1 MKTRYF
7 EKFTQ
12 MIQKVVKFLFKIS
25 FNFFFNNE
33 MSEFPTF
40 NNPFE
45 RESLR
50 PLIPTP
56 HQLRDKRYN
65 PTVEAIYI
73 KRSEDPD
80 YKTPKLPREG
90 RVQVPV
96 VVGQAGDPSR
106 HSSRPIRDDK
116 PEDEYV
122 SFRGYEQQY
131 YELQL
136 RIQQIRE
143 RSSVYPIWAGDTP
156 QIPTSIARKFNEL
169 NQQLFSLKK
178 CFVSP
183 EEIMLDNTATIIQ
196 RFWRAIFQKQLY
208 KRALDAVKSYKLRE
222 LSGAHRTLNSW
233 LAQMEYAD
241 SRAQQLN
248 FRSIARASR
257 VSLRYWQ
264 KWSEREAVITS
275 RNEAKA
281 ADQWNKIKDRRNLK
295 ILKTWCE
302 CANGPRSRKAL
313 QLWRQSMIPV
323 MKRELES
330 KKIPVPNNYT
340 ELVSEYVSMR
350 AKRSFM
356 FNFFLA
362 WHSKYH
368 SKSLRQ
374 TVVER
379 NAFIFH
385 KKKLLAHAI
394 KKWTTRVREIKS
406 FLKTQ
411 EKWDKY
417 ILISRKRHSAR
428 ISQILHIMNKWHD
441 YARIQGVL
449 KKRVLFERT
458 KNLQKTFR
466 GWRATVARHRELK
479 LKSIMIWKRTI
490 QDPKVAIF
498 RKWMLYTLKKK
509 TQKQMTAQL
518 FESNRQWH
526 NRVLLEK
533 TFSTWQ
539 RKAADKNNFNAALE
553 LEKRRW
559 ELQSTKQRTTLLSG
573 SYAKERDKIANIE
586 TELGEVTQK
595 FISNEEELTNL
606 EEVSTTWKIALHAMK
621 MELMRLSIAVQK
633 CSTPKTTKHRRYS
646 DEDFH
651 DRLKNDDRYG
661 QSSRSKMSMFKAGD
675 RVIGKWERRNSD
687 PDFDDDLNMVNLNPP
702 LDENIVQ
709 LLSIDKQ

>member
-1 MKTRYF
+1 
-7 EKFTQ
+7 
-12 MIQKVVKFLFKIS
+12 
-25 FNFFFNNE
+25 

-50 PLIPTP
+50 PLIPTS
-56 HQLRDKRYN
+56 HQLRDKRYK
-65 PTVEAIYI
+65 PTVEAIYL
-73 KRSEDPD
+73 KRNDDPD
-80 YKTPKLPREG
+80 FERPVLPREG
-90 RVQVPV
+90 RVQIPV
-96 VVGQAGDPSR
+96 AVGGPGDPNR
-106 HSSRPIRDDK
+106 HGPRPIRDDK

-122 SFRGYEQQY
+122 SFRDYEQQY

-143 RSSVYPIWAGDTP
+143 RSAAYPIWASDTP
-156 QIPTSIARKFNEL
+156 NLPTSIARKFNEL

-208 KRALDAVKSYKLRE
+208 KRLLDSVKAYKLRE

-281 ADQWNKIKDRRNLK
+281 VEQWVKVQNRRNLK

-313 QLWRQSMIPV
+313 QLWRQSMVPV

-330 KKIPVPNNYT
+330 KKIPIPPNYID
-340 ELVSEYVSMR
+340 LVFEYVTLR

-385 KKKLLAHAI
+385 KKKLLAKSL
-394 KKWTTRVREIKS
+394 KKWTTRVREIKN
-406 FLKTQ
+406 FLKTK

-417 ILISRKRHSAR
+417 IILSRARHSAR
-428 ISQILHIMNKWHD
+428 VSQILHIMSKWHD

-449 KKRVLFERT
+449 KKRAIFDRT
-458 KNLQKTFR
+458 KNLQRTFR
-466 GWRATVARHRELK
+466 GWRKIVAHHRELK
-479 LKSIMIWKRTI
+479 LKSIMIWKRAI
-490 QDPKVAIF
+490 QDPKVVIF

-518 FESNRQWH
+518 FESNQQWH

-533 TFSTWQ
+533 MFSTWQ
-539 RKAADKNNFNAALE
+539 RRAADRSNFRAAHE

-573 SYAKERDKIANIE
+573 FYAKERDQIASIE
-586 TELGEVTQK
+586 TQLGEVTQK

-606 EEVSTTWKIALHAMK
+606 EEVSTTWRIALHAMT
-621 MELMRLSIAVQK
+621 MELMRLAIAVQK
-633 CSTPKTTKHRRYS
+633 CSSAKPVKHRRYS
-646 DEDFH
+646 DEDSH
-651 DRLKNDDRYG
+651 DRLKKDDRYG
-661 QSSRSKMSMFKAGD
+661 QNSRSKLSMMKAGD

-687 PDFDDDLNMVNLNPP
+687 PDFDDDLDMVNLNPP